1 MEVAEAEEKEEKNEK
16 KNNNKE
22 EEDLAVVSGR
32 GEREGVTL

>member
-1 MEVAEAEEKEEKNEK
+1 MEVAEAEEKEKNEK